1 MTWMQNFILTGQKK
15 KKFQNP
21 KGSKSF
27 GETKPSGLAF
37 FESAKAKLRRSIVI
51 KCGRRPIVVELFC
64 NFQTRGKR
72 IFV

>member
-1 MTWMQNFILTGQKK
+1 MDA
-15 KKFQNP
+15 KFHFNEKNSKTP
-21 KGSKSF
+21 KGNKSF